1 LLFNHV
7 KNVVFFILLNL
18 FALVWC
24 IDSLLLLLHVV
35 GWSVNHWLV
44 QVAIGANLLL
54 GLDVHQAAFHLRLDD
69 IHDVT
74 DDLRSMLQVFLIRHL
89 FLVDGISIKLWI
101 WRGGSKRRIELVG
114 RRLMKLTLDVIELLL
129 VLKVGS
135 HVVEIRD
142 LVTKLVKEVVFLVL
156 VDVAVTAYSVSA
168 WLVAW
173 IAWVLFNSITRVR
186 LS

>member
-1 LLFNHV
+1 
-7 KNVVFFILLNL
+7 
-18 FALVWC
+18 
-24 IDSLLLLLHVV
+24 
-35 GWSVNHWLV
+35 
-44 QVAIGANLLL
+44 
-54 GLDVHQAAFHLRLDD
+54 
-69 IHDVT
+69 
-74 DDLRSMLQVFLIRHL
+74 
-89 FLVDGISIKLWI
+89 
-101 WRGGSKRRIELVG
+101 
-114 RRLMKLTLDVIELLL
+114 MKLTLDVIELLL